1 MFCEESGH
9 SLQELVRL
17 GGCQQSF
24 DLNVQ
29 KDPQQGREAAAPS
42 NIREIQE
49 IQGGKEAPHNSDAI
63 SPKDA

>member
-1 MFCEESGH
+1 MESCHADYCHVFQPRYSQTSSSKATEAVGH

-29 KDPQQGREAAAPS
+29 RS
-42 NIREIQE
+42 STSTYI
-49 IQGGKEAPHNSDAI
+49 
-63 SPKDA
+63 